1 MPILP
6 ICDSEGRM
14 LATAPLTIFGTMLFP
29 DQPEWRRE
37 MLVGGIADALIARN
51 IPISPQIAQA
61 IREMPSTTQMKEEAD
76 HRFEIGAYVGLI
88 FCTVLSLAW
97 LSDIGSRAS
106 VNTVCSI
113 MDRRWKNKKMA
124 SKRTLE
130 GWWVLMGPTRH
141 LWAAWLARG
150 SMLNRFEY
158 FETEEGPASHT
169 AQDDLRCFL
178 REAME
183 TLELG
188 ATYKSPAATGRASTL
203 IDRANAFGPPAE
215 WPLPN
220 PVGPFGRFR
229 LREPDPELLE
239 DIKKLAKE
247 SSSHPSKPRL
257 K

>member
-1 MPILP
+1 MLP
-6 ICDSEGRM
+6 
-14 LATAPLTIFGTMLFP
+14 TAPLTIFGTMLFP
-29 DQPEWRRE
+29 DQPERRRE
-37 MLVGGIADALIARN
+37 MLVGGIVDALIARN
-51 IPISPQIAQA
+51 ILISPQIAQA
-61 IREMPSTTQMKEEAD
+61 IREMSSTTELKKEVD
-76 HRFEIGAYVGLI
+76 RRFEIGAYVGLI
-88 FCTVLSLAW
+88 YCTVLSLAW

-113 MDRRWKNKKMA
+113 MDRRWKNKNRA

-130 GWWVLMGPTRH
+130 GWWARMGPTRH

-158 FETEEGPASHT
+158 FETEEGPATHT
-169 AQDDLRCFL
+169 AQDDLCCFL

-188 ATYKSPAATGRASTL
+188 AAYKSPAATGRASAL
-203 IDRANAFGPPAE
+203 IDRANAFSPPVGWA
-215 WPLPN
+215 LPN

-239 DIKKLAKE
+239 DIQKLAKE
-247 SSSHPSKPRL
+247 SGTQRQAFLPAVSRSRSR
-257 K
+257 